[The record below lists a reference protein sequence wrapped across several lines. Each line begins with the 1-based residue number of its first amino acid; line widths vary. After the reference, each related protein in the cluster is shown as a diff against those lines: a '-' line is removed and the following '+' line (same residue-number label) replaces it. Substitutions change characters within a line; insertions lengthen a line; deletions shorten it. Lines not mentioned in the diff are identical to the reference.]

1 MNKSVGIAAGVIVVV
16 GALAT
21 AGAWYTGTRI
31 EGVLRD
37 SIEQGNQE
45 LVKSLKGS
53 GSAITLEM
61 LSIDRHLFSSTAHY
75 RVRIHDENLTTEDK
89 NAEFLFVDNI
99 EHGPLPFSRL
109 KSFKLLPVMAQSN
122 FEMEQSPSAAKWFA
136 MSKGVSPVTGHAS
149 IGYDR
154 STSGAL
160 LLTPL
165 ELKDTDGTFT
175 FSGLRLDTE
184 ASADAEKIKVLGKM
198 DNFQL
203 NVTSP
208 EGDVALGA
216 KGLTLDMGGT
226 KGKSGFY
233 LGHNT
238 VKVDNLVGQIAGLA
252 PVAVKDLTG
261 TSLIQEE
268 GGTLAGQAS
277 YNLGMISYDG
287 KDVGALQSA
296 FKFSN
301 FDVAASKAMY
311 DLYQTKIMPQ
321 QQAAYAAG
329 ELFVP
334 QLSPADQQLMDAQII
349 KLLAAKPHVELEK
362 LALKTANGESH
373 LRVAV
378 DLTDTGTEQ
387 PSPERYRNA
396 IAQMEARL
404 VLSKPMIGDLAAL
417 QANLAGQTDPAAIA
431 EQAKAA
437 GDMVGAMA
445 VMMQMAKV
453 DGDNI
458 VSNMQYANNI
468 VDFNGQKM
476 PPAQFMALI
485 MSKVMG
491 MEMAQPPTE

>member
-1 MNKSVGIAAGVIVVV
+1 MNKSVGIVAGVIVVV

-45 LVKSLKGS
+45 LAKSLKGS
-53 GSAITLEM
+53 GSSITLEM

-75 RVRIHDENLTTEDK
+75 RVLVHDENLTTEGK

-99 EHGPLPFSRL
+99 EHGPLPLSRL

-122 FEMEQSPSAAKWFA
+122 FQMEQSPSATKWFA
-136 MSKGVSPVTGHAS
+136 MSNGASPVTGHAS
-149 IGYDR
+149 VGYDR
-154 STSGAL
+154 AATGAL
-160 LLTPL
+160 LLAPL

-203 NVTSP
+203 NVTSE
-208 EGDVALGA
+208 EGEVALGA
-216 KGLTLDMGGT
+216 KGVTLDMGGT

-233 LGHNT
+233 LGHN
-238 VKVDNLVGQIAGLA
+238 NLKADSFVAQVAGQAPIAL
-252 PVAVKDLTG
+252 KDVTG
-261 TSLIQEE
+261 TSLTQEE
-268 GGTLAGQAS
+268 VGNLAAQMS
-277 YNLGMISYDG
+277 YNVGMISYNG

-296 FKFSN
+296 FKISN
-301 FDVAASKAMY
+301 FDVAASQALY
-311 DLYQTKIMPQ
+311 DLYQTKILPQ
-321 QQAAYAAG
+321 QQAANAAG
-329 ELFVP
+329 EKLVL
-334 QLSPADQQLMDAQII
+334 QLSPADQQLIDTQII
-349 KLLAAKPHVELEK
+349 KLLAAKPHVELER

-378 DLTDTGTEQ
+378 DLTDTGSTEQ
-387 PSPERYRNA
+387 PSPDRFRNA
-396 IAQMEARL
+396 IAQLEARL
-404 VLSKPMIGDLAAL
+404 VLSKPMISDLATL

-437 GDMVGAMA
+437 GDMAGAMA
-445 VMMQMAKV
+445 VMMQVAKV

-458 VSNMQYANNI
+458 VSNLQYANNI

-476 PPAQFMALI
+476 TPEQFIALI
-485 MSKVMG
+485 MSKVIG
-491 MEMAQPPTE
+491 MRMK

>member
-1 MNKSVGIAAGVIVVV
+1 MNKSVGIAAGVVVVV

-21 AGAWYTGTRI
+21 AGAWYTSTRI

-53 GSAITLEM
+53 GSSITLEM

-75 RVRIHDENLTTEDK
+75 RVRIHDEDLTTEDK

-136 MSKGVSPVTGHAS
+136 MSKGASPVTGHAS

-175 FSGLRLDTE
+175 FSGLRLDIE

-238 VKVDNLVGQIAGLA
+238 LKVDNFVGQIAGLA

-277 YNLGMISYDG
+277 YNIGMISYDG

-311 DLYQTKIMPQ
+311 DLYETKIMPQ

-349 KLLAAKPHVELEK
+349 KLLAAKPHVELER

-373 LRVAV
+373 LSVAV

-387 PSPERYRNA
+387 PSPDRYRNA
-396 IAQMEARL
+396 IAQMDARL
-404 VLSKPMIGDLAAL
+404 VLSKPMISDLATL

-437 GDMVGAMA
+437 GDMVGVMA

-491 MEMAQPPTE
+491 IEMTQPHIE

>member
-45 LVKSLKGS
+45 LAKSLKGS
-53 GSAITLEM
+53 GSSITLEM
-61 LSIDRHLFSSTAHY
+61 LSIDRHLFNSTAHY
-75 RVRIHDENLTTEDK
+75 RVLVHDENLNTEGK

-122 FEMEQSPSAAKWFA
+122 FEMEKSPSAEKWFA
-136 MSKGVSPVTGHAS
+136 MSNGASPVTGHAS
-149 IGYDR
+149 VGYDR
-154 STSGAL
+154 AATGAL
-160 LLTPL
+160 LLAPL

-184 ASADAEKIKVLGKM
+184 ASADAEKIKLLGKM

-208 EGDVALGA
+208 EGEVALGA
-216 KGLTLDMGGT
+216 KGVSLDMGGT

-233 LGHNT
+233 LGHN
-238 VKVDNLVGQIAGLA
+238 NLKADSFVAQVAGQAPIAL
-252 PVAVKDLTG
+252 KDVTG
-261 TSLIQEE
+261 TSLAQEE
-268 GGTLAGQAS
+268 GGNLAAQMS
-277 YNLGMISYDG
+277 YNVGMINYNG

-296 FKFSN
+296 FKISN
-301 FDVAASKAMY
+301 FDVAASQALY
-311 DLYQTKIMPQ
+311 DLYQTKILPQ
-321 QQAAYAAG
+321 QQAANAAG
-329 ELFVP
+329 EQFVL
-334 QLSPADQQLMDAQII
+334 QLSPTDQQLMDTQIL
-349 KLLAAKPHVELEK
+349 KLLAAKPHVELERF
-362 LALKTANGESH
+362 ALKTANGESH

-378 DLTDTGTEQ
+378 DLTDTGATEQ
-387 PSPERYRNA
+387 PSPDRFRNA
-396 IAQMEARL
+396 IAQLEARL
-404 VLSKPMIGDLAAL
+404 VLSKPMISDLATL

-437 GDMVGAMA
+437 GEMAGAMA
-445 VMMQMAKV
+445 VMMQVAKV

-458 VSNMQYANNI
+458 VSNLQYANNI

-476 PPAQFMALI
+476 TPEQFIALI
-485 MSKVMG
+485 MSKVIG
-491 MEMAQPPTE
+491 MRMK